1 MLELQSLKNLP
12 KKLLIFIA
20 KISGIFKK
28 LMNEFWK
35 IKYLFNKCSIAKPKK
50 LL

>member
-1 MLELQSLKNLP
+1 MVELQSLKNLP

-28 LMNEFWK
+28 LMNDEKK
-35 IKYLFNKCSIAKPKK
+35 IFIQ
-50 LL
+50 